1 MMAGGQESRP
11 DAAMRGRRPPA
22 GARNLLKGHLLLLLL
37 SGVGVGVVVVFLIE
51 FGVVVLVVL
60 VEAAGLVGFFF

>member
-1 MMAGGQESRP
+1 MAMMAGGQESRP

-37 SGVGVGVVVVFLIE
+37 SGVGVGVVFLIE